1 MQIRSLQT
9 QSLIDEI
16 MKLQAP
22 YFKKTAEFHYNYK
35 RYLQPVTMVTTL
47 DVMLEIAIITLIY
60 RLVMPQ
66 LHHLSCLSTDCTG
79 KDRRAT
85 FCMSHT
91 GCVVLSLHAWLPAP
105 TTTAPRFSTATGC
118 VPRVVWH
125 LHCGGKEVATPCPVK
140 EWETHSAWEIS
151 SASVSGAS
159 SYQTCPV
166 SWDSILR
173 GCHSY
178 THLSLSLS
186 ISLPWLHP
194 PLQLHTTPSP
204 PTHTHTHSSCVFPF
218 LVCSWEHSAFL
229 SHFCACLLPQIL
241 HMNFIRMFFLI
252 ISPTSPPTALEKKKK
267 KKAARKRN
275 HNIND

>member
-140 EWETHSAWEIS
+140 EWETHSAREIS
-151 SASVSGAS
+151 SASVSAAS

-218 LVCSWEHSAFL
+218 LVCSWEHSAWVISVLVCSLKYFTWIL
-229 SHFCACLLPQIL
+229 PECSSLLFHL
-241 HMNFIRMFFLI
+241 RVLR
-252 ISPTSPPTALEKKKK
+252 LLWKKKK
-267 KKAARKRN
+267 KKSCSEA
-275 HNIND
+275 